1 MKLQQIKKVT
11 KKLFYLRPLPT
22 LLIAVPSFIF
32 VFWILGS
39 ESEDSPLTY
48 AAYVLSAYAAII
60 SVTGLIRASKHVK
73 PWINDSSLMKKARSI
88 PLVGKYIE
96 EISFRTETSLY
107 TSLAINLF
115 YAGVKLFSGIRYHS
129 VWFITL
135 AVYYISLAV
144 MRFSLL
150 HYVRKRND
158 DKISELKRYRLCGIV
173 LLIMNNALIGIII
186 LAITEN
192 SGFEYPGVLIYVMA
206 MYTFY
211 AAITAVVNVVKSRKF
226 GSYFMSAA
234 KIINLTAAL
243 VSVLSLEMAML
254 TQFGAAED
262 PSFRIIM
269 IGCTGAG
276 VGIIVL
282 SMAVYMI
289 YIAVKQLKLARSGL
303 YNEINP

>member
-1 MKLQQIKKVT
+1 MNLQRIRKFIKKL
-11 KKLFYLRPLPT
+11 LFLPPLPT
-22 LLIAVPSFIF
+22 LLIAVPSFAL
-32 VFWILGS
+32 VFWVLGRKI
-39 ESEDSPLTY
+39 ENSPLAY
-48 AAYVLSAYAAII
+48 ISYVLSAYA
-60 SVTGLIRASKHVK
+60 SVITVTCVCRYSKRVK
-73 PWINDSSLMKKARSI
+73 PWINNHPLVKKALSI
-88 PLVGKYIE
+88 PFVGKYIE
-96 EISFRTETSLY
+96 ETAFRTEASLY
-107 TSLAINLF
+107 MSLAINMV
-115 YAGVKLFSGIRYHS
+115 YAGIKLFSGICYRS

-192 SGFEYPGVLIYVMA
+192 SGFEYPGMLIYVMA

-211 AAITAVVNVVKSRKF
+211 AAITAAVNVVISGKSA
-226 GSYFMSAA
+226 GYFVSAA
-234 KIINLTAAL
+234 KMINLTAAL

-254 TQFGAAED
+254 TQFGAADD
-262 PSFRIIM
+262 PSFRRITIA
-269 IGCTGAG
+269 CTGAG

-282 SMAVYMI
+282 GMAVYMI
-289 YIAVKQLKLARSGL
+289 CNAAKQLKSIRTEFIKKSS
-303 YNEINP
+303 

>member
-1 MKLQQIKKVT
+1 MKLQQINKVI
-11 KKLFYLRPLPT
+11 KKLFFLPPLPT
-22 LLIAVPSFIF
+22 LLIAVPSFIL
-32 VFWILGS
+32 VFLVLGS
-39 ESEDSPLTY
+39 NIEGSLLTY

-60 SVTGLIRASKHVK
+60 SVTGVVRVSKHIK
-73 PWINDSSLMKKARSI
+73 PWINNSSLMKKTRSI

-150 HYVRKRND
+150 HYVRKRNE

-192 SGFEYPGVLIYVMA
+192 SGFEYHGMLIYVMA

-243 VSVLSLEMAML
+243 VSVMSLEMAML

-262 PSFRIIM
+262 PSFRRLM

-276 VGIIVL
+276 VGFIVL
-282 SMAVYMI
+282 GMAVYMI
-289 YIAVKQLKLARSGL
+289 YNAARQLKFIKADL
-303 YNEINP
+303 YN